1 MHILNVLMHSGRRN
15 ETIMEIKI
23 LRNFIAVVQEEGVTA
38 ASDVLRISQPALSRQ
53 IKDLEEE
60 MSATLFVRGNRGRAL
75 ELTHEGQLLYRRAR
89 EIVELADRTKSEIAS
104 GEEIEGDVHIAAA
117 QSSVMDVLAKAAVHV
132 RELHPGIRVQLHDD
146 YGENIVERLNNGLAD
161 FGVLVQP
168 TDMGRYDHFP
178 LPGGDQMGVLMR
190 SDDPLVAKDGIRAE
204 DLQGLPMIVPKGAL
218 VRRDLS
224 GWYGA
229 DLRPYHIVGTMNLAY
244 NASRFVRAGYGY
256 AMSLGGLVDTG
267 EGSGLCFRP
276 FDPPVHVALHMAWK
290 KDQPLTPS
298 AQAFLTCVRE
308 VVAKMAEG

>member
-1 MHILNVLMHSGRRN
+1 
-15 ETIMEIKI
+15 MEIKV

-38 ASDVLRISQPALSRQ
+38 AADVLRISQPALSRQ
-53 IKDLEEE
+53 IKELEEE
-60 MSATLFVRGNRGRAL
+60 MGATLFVRGNRGRAL

-89 EIVELADRTKSEIAS
+89 EIVELADRTKSEIVS
-104 GEEIEGDVHIAAA
+104 GEEIEGSVHIAAA
-117 QSSVMDVLAKAAVHV
+117 QSSVMDVLAKAAMHV

-168 TDMGRYDHFP
+168 TDMSRYDHFP

-190 SDDPLVAKDGIRAE
+190 PDNPLAARASVRAE
-204 DLQGLPMIVPKGAL
+204 DLQGLPMIVPKGSL
-218 VRRDLS
+218 VRRDFS

-229 DLRPYHIVGTMNLAY
+229 DLRPYDLVGTMNLTY
-244 NASRFVRAGYGY
+244 NASRFVRAGCCC
-256 AMSLGGLVDTG
+256 AMSLEGLVDTS

-276 FDPPVHVALHMAWK
+276 LDPPMHIALHIAWK
-290 KDQPLTPS
+290 KDQPLAPA

-308 VVAKMAEG
+308 VAAES